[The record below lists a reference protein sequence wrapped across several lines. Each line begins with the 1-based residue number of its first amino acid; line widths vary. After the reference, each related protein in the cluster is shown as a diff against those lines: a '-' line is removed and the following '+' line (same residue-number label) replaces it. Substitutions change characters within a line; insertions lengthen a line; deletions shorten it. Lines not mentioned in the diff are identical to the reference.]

1 MNEKIKSFQSTHIFA
16 GNLSFY
22 VLSEDLQFLPPV
34 LFLNQI
40 TRNRKLHI
48 PNFYLQRILWE
59 YDINNFAKQLHFVN
73 IFYKRSINSIFS
85 AKERLM
91 FQEIVESSQQISFLL
106 LFLPK
111 YLQLKKFLVNLLCKK
126 VPQQSNSELAP
137 RNSQNVSIVNTNVS

>member
-1 MNEKIKSFQSTHIFA
+1 MNEKIKSFQSTHIFT

-22 VLSEDLQFLPPV
+22 VLSEGFQFLLPA

-48 PNFYLQRILWE
+48 PNFYLQRILWK
-59 YDINNFAKQLHFVN
+59 YYVDNFTKQLHFVN
-73 IFYKRSINSIFS
+73 IFYKRSTNSIFS
-85 AKERLM
+85 AKKRLM
-91 FQEIVESSQQISFLL
+91 FRDIVESSQQISFLL

-126 VPQQSNSELAP
+126 VPQQLTEQFQTYANEFTKCEY
-137 RNSQNVSIVNTNVS
+137 R